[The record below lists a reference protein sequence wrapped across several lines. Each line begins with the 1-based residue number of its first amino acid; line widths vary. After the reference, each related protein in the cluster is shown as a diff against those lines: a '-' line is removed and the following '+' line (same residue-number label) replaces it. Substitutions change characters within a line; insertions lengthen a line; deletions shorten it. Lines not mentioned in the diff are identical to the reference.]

1 MIRVL
6 RSARFRILTSIMLA
20 CALGMT
26 VAGVATYLIQRE
38 RVLASA
44 DTRLELTVEGL
55 QSIADGSSDSPAP
68 TTVDG
73 FLSEAMKRVLPDHN
87 ESILGFLDDQPTYVP
102 SSNIP
107 YRLDSDPAFVATVLR
122 EANPDHA
129 VRGTTDAK
137 WGTLRYVII
146 PVAIK
151 NDPHTG
157 LYVAAY
163 NIDTE
168 VAEVSQ
174 AFTSYAVIALGALVV
189 MGLVGWFVAGRLLR
203 PIRLLQR
210 AASSA
215 SQNALSE
222 RIPVTGNDDVSVL
235 ATTFNAMLDRL
246 ELSFGA
252 QRRLLDDV
260 GHELRTPITIVRGH
274 LELLDPHDVDEVAAT
289 RDLSLEELD
298 RMRVLVDDIALL
310 AKTNAPGFLR
320 IADVELGDLADSV
333 LAKAQALAP
342 DREWTLVSRAED
354 SARLDPVRV
363 TQAWLQLAENAVKY
377 SPAGSTIELGSAIR
391 PGTRTVGL
399 WVRDHGRGIPEDHL
413 GRIFERFARVQVGR
427 GVEGSGLGLSIVA
440 AIAARHGG
448 RARAENAVDGGAWVL
463 IELPLGTEPPAP
475 TAPANH
481 TGPALRA
488 GRGSRA
494 VSSVPVPSVR
504 PAPAQPAPAEAAS
517 APSRTAPLAPA
528 PPAHQRVREVAH
540 AQHSDR

>member
-1 MIRVL
+1 MARRGIIRVL
-6 RSARFRILTSIMLA
+6 RSARFRILASILLVT
-20 CALGMT
+20 ALGMT

-38 RVLASA
+38 RVLAA
-44 DTRLELTVEGL
+44 VDTRLELTVDSL
-55 QSIADGSSDSPAP
+55 QSIADGTADTPAP
-68 TTVDG
+68 STVDD
-73 FLSEAMKRVLPDHN
+73 FLNEAMKRVVPDHN
-87 ESILGFLDDQPTYVP
+87 ESILGFLDDKPAYVP

-107 YRLDSDPAFVATVLR
+107 FRLDKDPAFVATVLQQ
-122 EANPDHA
+122 ANANRA
-129 VRGTTDAK
+129 VRGTTDAE

-151 NDPHTG
+151 NDAHTG
-157 LYVAAY
+157 LYVSAY
-163 NIDTE
+163 NIDDE
-168 VAEVSQ
+168 VAELSQ
-174 AFTSYAVIALGALVV
+174 AFASYAFIALGVLVV
-189 MGLVGWFVAGRLLR
+189 VGLVGWFVAGRLLR
-203 PIRLLQR
+203 PIRLLQQ

-222 RIPVTGNDDVSVL
+222 RIPVSGNDDVSVL
-235 ATTFNAMLDRL
+235 ATTFNEMLDRL

-260 GHELRTPITIVRGH
+260 SHELRTPITIVRGH
-274 LELLDPHDVDEVAAT
+274 LELLDPHDADEVAGV
-289 RDLSLEELD
+289 RDLSLDELD

-320 IADVELGDLADSV
+320 IADVELGDLAESV

-377 SPAGSTIELGSAIR
+377 SPAGSPIELGSAIR

-448 RARAENAVDGGAWVL
+448 RARAENAGDGGAWVL
-463 IELPLGTEPPAP
+463 IELPLGTEPTVVVEPAP
-475 TAPANH
+475 REHAPRS
-481 TGPALRA
+481 GPQH
-488 GRGSRA
+488 
-494 VSSVPVPSVR
+494 VK
-504 PAPAQPAPAEAAS
+504 QK
-517 APSRTAPLAPA
+517 
-528 PPAHQRVREVAH
+528 EVAH

>member
-1 MIRVL
+1 MAARGIIRIL
-6 RSARFRILTSIMLA
+6 RSARFRILTSILLA

-38 RVLASA
+38 RVLAGV

-55 QSIADGSSDSPAP
+55 QSIADGSRDSPAP
-68 TTVDG
+68 TTVDA
-73 FLSEAMKRVLPDHN
+73 FLTEAMQRVLPDHN
-87 ESILGFLDDQPTYVP
+87 ESILGFVDGKATYVP

-107 YRLDSDPAFVATVLR
+107 YRLDSDPSFVATVL
-122 EANPDHA
+122 AQADPDHA
-129 VRGTTDAK
+129 VRGTTATK

-146 PVAIK
+146 PVSIK
-151 NDPHTG
+151 SDSHTG
-157 LYVAAY
+157 LYVSAY
-163 NIDTE
+163 DIDNE
-168 VAEVSQ
+168 IDEVSQ
-174 AFTSYAVIALGALVV
+174 AFSSYAVIALGALVV
-189 MGLVGWFVAGRLLR
+189 VGLVGWYVAGRLLR

-222 RIPVTGNDDVSVL
+222 RIPVNGNDDVSVL

-246 ELSFGA
+246 QISFGA

-260 GHELRTPITIVRGH
+260 SHELRTPITIVRGH
-274 LELLDPHDVDEVAAT
+274 LELLNVHDVEEVTST
-289 RDLSLEELD
+289 RELALEELD

-320 IADVELGDLADSV
+320 ITEVSLGELADSV

-342 DREWTLVSRAED
+342 EREWTLAARAD
-354 SARLDPVRV
+354 DVAQLDPVRV

-377 SPAGSTIELGSAIR
+377 SPAGSPIELGSAVR

-399 WVRDHGRGIPEDHL
+399 WVRDHGAGIPEDHL

-440 AIAARHGG
+440 AIAAGHGG
-448 RARAENAVDGGAWVL
+448 RARAENAADGGAWVL
-463 IELPLGTEPPAP
+463 IELPMGTV
-475 TAPANH
+475 
-481 TGPALRA
+481 
-488 GRGSRA
+488 A
-494 VSSVPVPSVR
+494 VPREQVARPD
-504 PAPAQPAPAEAAS
+504 PAPAIARTSHAARPVRTPRSPAPAPQHLKE
-517 APSRTAPLAPA
+517 P
-528 PPAHQRVREVAH
+528 VH